1 MHLLIAKTTFAISI
15 FLLTILAGLLP
26 LRLIKNNL
34 RFLNLSDSFASGI
47 FLSTALLH
55 MLPDAVSK
63 FNDFGYPLP
72 YLICLVAFIGFF
84 IMDHGVLISSA
95 KSGSSNSSKFFVPV
109 FLVFLLSIHALVE
122 GAAIGAN
129 TSLIEAS
136 AIFLAIMAHKGSE
149 SFALAIN
156 LHNSAIAVKK
166 IKQIIAAFSFMT
178 PLGIFMASWLINH
191 TNNNSADLVSGYFD
205 AVAAGT
211 FLYLGTERLLDG
223 KKSLNNVSNT
233 IALLLGVLLM
243 ALIATWV

>member
-15 FLLTILAGLLP
+15 FLLTILAGLFP
-26 LRLIKNNL
+26 LKLIKNNL

-72 YLICLVAFIGFF
+72 YLICLVTFIGFL
-84 IMDHGVLISSA
+84 IMDQGILIYTSA
-95 KSGSSNSSKFFVPV
+95 KSVSSKFFVPA

-129 TSLIEAS
+129 TSLLEAS
-136 AIFLAIMAHKGSE
+136 AIFLAIIAHKGSE
-149 SFALAIN
+149 SFALTIN

-166 IKQIIAAFSFMT
+166 IKQIIAAFSLMT
-178 PLGIFMASWLINH
+178 PLGIFMASWLINP
-191 TNNNSADLVSGYFD
+191 TNNSSADLISGYFD

-233 IALLLGVLLM
+233 TALLLGVLLM
-243 ALIATWV
+243 ALIAAWV